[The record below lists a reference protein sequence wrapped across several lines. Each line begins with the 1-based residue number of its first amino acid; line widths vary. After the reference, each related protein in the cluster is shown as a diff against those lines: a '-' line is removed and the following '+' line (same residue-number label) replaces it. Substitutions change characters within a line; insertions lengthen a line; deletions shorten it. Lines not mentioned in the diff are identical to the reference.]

1 MDGSPNTGHR
11 TALRRLRQVMAGS
24 GSAQDRLNEI
34 VKIVAAEMG
43 AEVCSIYVQRA
54 GDILELFAT
63 QGLNRDAVH
72 LTRLQLGEGLVG
84 TVALTAEP
92 LNLPDAQ
99 AHPNFSY
106 RPETGEEVFASLLG
120 VPVIRGGRIRGV
132 LVIQNSDQR
141 TYSDEEEEALQII
154 AVVIAE
160 IIASGNFANADAS
173 ARLGGGRS
181 FRSSRHVGMAINSG
195 LAVGEAVL
203 HTPNVS
209 IRQMFADD
217 SAREHERLREA
228 ITAMHAAL
236 DELLAS
242 SRLRAA
248 GEHREVLDS
257 YRRFARDRGWLR
269 RIREGIDS
277 GLTADAAAQQVR
289 EDTVARMRSVSD
301 PYLRERLSDLED
313 VAIRLMQHLGG
324 GVGHQDLPD
333 DIVLVARN
341 LGPAELLDYDTS
353 RIRALLTEEGGATS
367 HVSIIARA
375 LGIPVVAKIDGLMKS
390 VDPRDPIIVDGDNG
404 QIFVRPTESV
414 RTILTDTLK
423 AREQRR
429 SLYASMREMRTVTRN
444 AVPISLNINCG
455 MLTDMQWL
463 SETGADSVGLFRTE
477 IPFMVRSTFPDLAQQ
492 TRIYSEVL
500 AQAEGKPV
508 HFRTLDIG
516 GDKQLPYLQD
526 DKDEN
531 PAMGWRSIRV
541 GLDRPGMLRQQLRAM
556 LRAASGRDLYVM
568 FPMIA
573 EVAEFKTA
581 VNVLHIERDRI
592 DRRNNSGVA
601 PPSNIRV
608 GAMLEV
614 PGLIWQ
620 LDALLPHLDFL
631 SIGSNDLFQFLFAI
645 DRGNPRVAERYD
657 VLSPALLS
665 ALRDILRKCDE
676 AGVPVSLCGEMAGD
690 PLEAMALLG
699 IGIRSLSLSPSA
711 FGAVKAMTLT
721 VDTGELSAYMDTL
734 LQAPDHSL
742 RRKLGAFALD
752 HGIAIAT

>member
-1 MDGSPNTGHR
+1 MDGSSNTGHR
-11 TALRRLRQVMAGS
+11 TALRRLRQVMAGT

-34 VKIVAAEMG
+34 VKIVAAEMA
-43 AEVCSIYVQRA
+43 AEVCSIYMQRA

-63 QGLNRDAVH
+63 QGLNPDSVH
-72 LTRLQLGEGLVG
+72 VTRLQLGEGLVG

-120 VPVIRGGRIRGV
+120 VPVIRGGRVRGV
-132 LVIQNSDQR
+132 LVIQNGDKR
-141 TYSDEEEEALQII
+141 TYAEEEEEALQII

-160 IIASGNFANADAS
+160 IIVSGNLVTADEKAQ
-173 ARLGGGRS
+173 LGGGRS
-181 FRSSRHVGMAINSG
+181 FLSSRHAGLAINSG
-195 LAVGEAVL
+195 LAVGQAVL

-217 SAREHERLREA
+217 TEAEHERLRESMA
-228 ITAMHAAL
+228 TMHAAI

-242 SRLRAA
+242 SRLRAD
-248 GEHREVLDS
+248 GEHRDVLDS
-257 YRRFARDRGWLR
+257 YRRFAEDRGWLR

-277 GLTADAAAQQVR
+277 GLTADAAVQQVR

-313 VAIRLMQHLGG
+313 MAIRLMQHLGG
-324 GVGHQDLPD
+324 GVEQHDLPD

-341 LGPAELLDYDTS
+341 LGPAELLDYDTT
-353 RIRALLTEEGGATS
+353 RVRALVTEEGGATS

-390 VDPRDPIIVDGDNG
+390 VDPGDPIIVDGDNG

-414 RTILTDTLK
+414 QTILTDTLK

-429 SLYASMREMRTVTRN
+429 SLYASMRGLKTVTRN
-444 AVPISLNINCG
+444 GVQISLNINCG
-455 MLTDMQWL
+455 MLADMQWL

-477 IPFMVRSTFPDLAQQ
+477 IPFMVRSTFPDFEQQ
-492 TRIYSEVL
+492 TRIYSDVL
-500 AQAEGKPV
+500 AQADGKPV
-508 HFRTLDIG
+508 QFRTLDIG
-516 GDKQLPYLQD
+516 GDKQLPYLQA

-531 PAMGWRSIRV
+531 PALGWRSIRV

-556 LRAASGRDLYVM
+556 LRAASGQDLHVM

-573 EVAEFKTA
+573 EVAEFRTA
-581 VNVLHIERDRI
+581 VNVLHMERDRI
-592 DRRNNSGVA
+592 DRLNTEGIA
-601 PPSNIRV
+601 PPTNIRV

-645 DRGNPRVAERYD
+645 DRGNPRVSDRYD

-665 ALRDILRKCDE
+665 AVRDILRKCDE

-699 IGIRSLSLSPSA
+699 IGMRSLSLSPSS

-721 VDTGELSAYMDTL
+721 VDTDELGAYMETL
-734 LQAPDHSL
+734 LQAPDHTL
-742 RRKLGAFALD
+742 RRKLKAFALD
-752 HGIAIAT
+752 HGIVLDS

>member
-1 MDGSPNTGHR
+1 VDGSPNTGHR
-11 TALRRLRQVMAGS
+11 TALRRLRQVMAGT

-34 VKIVAAEMG
+34 VKIVAAEMA

-63 QGLNRDAVH
+63 QGLNQEAVH
-72 LTRLQLGEGLVG
+72 VTRLQLGEGLVG
-84 TVALTAEP
+84 MVALTAEP

-99 AHPNFSY
+99 AHPDFSF

-120 VPVIRGGRIRGV
+120 VPVIRGGRVRGV
-132 LVIQNSDQR
+132 LVIQNSDKR
-141 TYSDEEEEALQII
+141 TYTEEEEEALQII

-160 IIASGNFANADAS
+160 IIASGNLVNADES

-181 FRSSRHVGMAINSG
+181 FRSSRHAGLAINSG
-195 LAVGEAVL
+195 LAVGQAVL

-217 SAREHERLREA
+217 AEAEHERLRGSMA
-228 ITAMHAAL
+228 TMHAAI
-236 DELLAS
+236 DALLS
-242 SRLRAA
+242 TSRLRAA
-248 GEHREVLDS
+248 GEHHDVLDT
-257 YRRFARDRGWLR
+257 YRRFAADRGWLR

-277 GLTADAAAQQVR
+277 GLTADAAVQQVR

-324 GVGHQDLPD
+324 GVRHQDLPD

-341 LGPAELLDYDTS
+341 LGPAELLDYDTTKV
-353 RIRALLTEEGGATS
+353 RALITEEGAATS

-375 LGIPVVAKIDGLMKS
+375 LGIPVVAKIDGLMKN
-390 VDPRDPIIVDGDNG
+390 VDPGDPIIVDGDNG
-404 QIFVRPTESV
+404 QIFVRPSESV
-414 RTILTDTLK
+414 QAILTDTLK

-429 SLYASMREMRTVTRN
+429 SLYASMRGLKSVTRN
-444 AVPISLNINCG
+444 GVPISLNINCG
-455 MLTDMQWL
+455 MLADMQWL
-463 SETGADSVGLFRTE
+463 RETGADSVGLFRTE

-492 TRIYSEVL
+492 TRIYSDVL
-500 AQAEGKPV
+500 SQADGKPV
-508 HFRTLDIG
+508 QFRTLDIG

-531 PAMGWRSIRV
+531 PALGWRSIRV

-573 EVAEFKTA
+573 EVAEFRTA
-581 VNVLHIERDRI
+581 LNVLHMERDRI
-592 DRRNNSGVA
+592 DRLDSDGVE
-601 PPSNIRV
+601 PPKNIRV

-645 DRGNPRVAERYD
+645 DRGNPRVSRRYD

-665 ALRDILRKCDE
+665 AVRDILLKCDA

-699 IGIRSLSLSPSA
+699 IGMRSLSLSPSA

-721 VDTGELSAYMDTL
+721 VDTDELGAYMNTL
-734 LQAPDHSL
+734 LHAPDHSL
-742 RRKLGAFALD
+742 RRKLKSFALD
-752 HGIAIAT
+752 HGIVLES

>member
-1 MDGSPNTGHR
+1 VDGSSNTGHR
-11 TALRRLRQVMAGS
+11 TALRRLRQVMAGT

-34 VKIVAAEMG
+34 VKIVAAEMA

-63 QGLNRDAVH
+63 QGLNPDSVH
-72 LTRLQLGEGLVG
+72 VTRLQLGEGLVG

-120 VPVIRGGRIRGV
+120 VPVIRGGRVRGV
-132 LVIQNSDQR
+132 LVIQNGDKR
-141 TYSDEEEEALQII
+141 TYADEEEEALQII

-160 IIASGNFANADAS
+160 IIASGNLVTADEKAQ
-173 ARLGGGRS
+173 LGGGRS
-181 FRSSRHVGMAINSG
+181 FRSSRHAGLAINSG
-195 LAVGEAVL
+195 LAVGQAVL

-217 SAREHERLREA
+217 TETEHERLRESMA
-228 ITAMHAAL
+228 TMHAAI

-242 SRLRAA
+242 SRLRAD
-248 GEHREVLDS
+248 GEHRDVLDS
-257 YRRFARDRGWLR
+257 YRRFAEDRGWLR

-277 GLTADAAAQQVR
+277 GLTADAAVQQVR

-324 GVGHQDLPD
+324 GVEQHDLPD

-341 LGPAELLDYDTS
+341 LGPAELLDYDTT
-353 RIRALLTEEGGATS
+353 RVRALVTEEGGATS

-390 VDPRDPIIVDGDNG
+390 VDPGDPIIVDGDNG

-414 RTILTDTLK
+414 QTILTDTIK

-429 SLYASMREMRTVTRN
+429 SLYASMRGIKTVTRN
-444 AVPISLNINCG
+444 GVPISLNINCG
-455 MLTDMQWL
+455 MLADMQWL

-477 IPFMVRSTFPDLAQQ
+477 IPFMVRSTFPDLEQQ

-500 AQAEGKPV
+500 AQADGKPV
-508 HFRTLDIG
+508 QFRTLDIG

-531 PAMGWRSIRV
+531 PALGWRSIRV

-556 LRAASGRDLYVM
+556 LRAASGQDLHVM

-573 EVAEFKTA
+573 EVAEFRTA
-581 VNVLHIERDRI
+581 VNVLHMERDRI
-592 DRRNNSGVA
+592 DRLSTEGVA
-601 PPSNIRV
+601 PPTNIRV

-645 DRGNPRVAERYD
+645 DRGNPRVSDRYD

-665 ALRDILRKCDE
+665 AVRDILRKCDE

-699 IGIRSLSLSPSA
+699 IGMRSLSLSPSS

-721 VDTGELSAYMDTL
+721 VDTDELGAYMETL
-734 LQAPDHSL
+734 LQAPDHTL
-742 RRKLGAFALD
+742 RRKLKAFALD
-752 HGIAIAT
+752 HGIVLDS

>member
-34 VKIVAAEMG
+34 VKIVAAEMA
-43 AEVCSIYVQRA
+43 AEVCSIYIQRA

-63 QGLNRDAVH
+63 QGLNPDAVH
-72 LTRLQLGEGLVG
+72 VTRLQLGEGLVG
-84 TVALTAEP
+84 TVALRAEP

-99 AHPNFSY
+99 AHPDFSY
-106 RPETGEEVFASLLG
+106 RPETGEEAFASLLG
-120 VPVIRGGRIRGV
+120 VPVIRGGRVRGV
-132 LVIQNSDQR
+132 LVIQNGDQR

-160 IIASGNFANADAS
+160 IIASGNLANADAS
-173 ARLGGGRS
+173 TRLGGGRS
-181 FRSSRHVGMAINSG
+181 FRSSRHPGLAINQG

-203 HTPNVS
+203 HTPNIS

-217 SAREHERLREA
+217 AADEHERLREA
-228 ITAMHAAL
+228 MTAMHTAL

-242 SRLRAA
+242 SQLRAA
-248 GEHREVLDS
+248 GEHHEVLDS
-257 YRRFARDRGWLR
+257 YRRFAQDRGWLR

-277 GLTADAAAQQVR
+277 GLTADAAVQQVR

-313 VAIRLMQHLGG
+313 VAIRLMQHLAG
-324 GVGHQDLPD
+324 GVKHQDLPE

-353 RIRALLTEEGGATS
+353 RVRALVTEEGGATS

-375 LGIPVVAKIDGLMKS
+375 LDIPVVAKIDGLMKN
-390 VDPRDPIIVDGDNG
+390 VDPGDPIIVDGDSG
-404 QIFVRPTESV
+404 QIFIRPTQSV
-414 RTILTDTLK
+414 QTILTEMLTE
-423 AREQRR
+423 REQRR
-429 SLYASMREMRTVTRN
+429 TLYASMRGVKTVTRDG
-444 AVPISLNINCG
+444 VPISLNINCG
-455 MLTDMQWL
+455 MLSDMQWL
-463 SETGADSVGLFRTE
+463 AETGADSVGLFRTE
-477 IPFMVRSTFPDLAQQ
+477 IPFMVRSTFPDFAQQ

-500 AQAEGKPV
+500 AQSDGKPV

-531 PAMGWRSIRV
+531 PALGWRSIRV

-556 LRAASGRDLYVM
+556 LRAAAGQDLYVM

-581 VNVLHIERDRI
+581 VNVLHMERERI
-592 DRRNNSGVA
+592 DRRNVDGIA
-601 PPSNIRV
+601 PPTNIRV

-645 DRGNPRVAERYD
+645 DRGNPRVADRYD

-665 ALRDILRKCDE
+665 AVRDILRKCDA

-699 IGIRSLSLSPSA
+699 IGMRSLSLSPSA

-721 VDTGELSAYMDTL
+721 VDTEELGAYMNTL

-752 HGIAIAT
+752 HGIVLET

>member
-1 MDGSPNTGHR
+1 MDGSSNTGHR
-11 TALRRLRQVMAGS
+11 TALRRLRQVMAGT

-34 VKIVAAEMG
+34 VKIVAAEMA

-63 QGLNRDAVH
+63 QGLNPDSVH
-72 LTRLQLGEGLVG
+72 VTRLQLGEGLVG

-120 VPVIRGGRIRGV
+120 VPVIRGGRVRGV
-132 LVIQNSDQR
+132 LVIQNGDKR
-141 TYSDEEEEALQII
+141 TYADEEEEALQII

-160 IIASGNFANADAS
+160 IIVSGNLVTADEKAQ
-173 ARLGGGRS
+173 LGGGRS
-181 FRSSRHVGMAINSG
+181 FRSSRHAGLAINSG
-195 LAVGEAVL
+195 LAVGQAVL

-217 SAREHERLREA
+217 TETEHERLRESMA
-228 ITAMHAAL
+228 TMHAAI

-242 SRLRAA
+242 SRLRAD
-248 GEHREVLDS
+248 GEHRDVLDS
-257 YRRFARDRGWLR
+257 YRRFAEDRGWLR

-277 GLTADAAAQQVR
+277 GLTADAAVQQVR

-324 GVGHQDLPD
+324 GVEQHDLPD

-341 LGPAELLDYDTS
+341 LGPAELLDYDTT
-353 RIRALLTEEGGATS
+353 RVRALVTEEGGATS

-375 LGIPVVAKIDGLMKS
+375 LGIPVVAKIDGLMKR
-390 VDPRDPIIVDGDNG
+390 VDPGDPIIVDGDNG

-414 RTILTDTLK
+414 QTILTDTIK

-429 SLYASMREMRTVTRN
+429 SLYASMRGIKTVTRN
-444 AVPISLNINCG
+444 GVPISLNINCG
-455 MLTDMQWL
+455 MLADMQWL

-477 IPFMVRSTFPDLAQQ
+477 IPFMVRSTFPDLEQQ

-500 AQAEGKPV
+500 AQADGKPV
-508 HFRTLDIG
+508 QFRTLDIG

-531 PAMGWRSIRV
+531 PALGWRSIRV

-556 LRAASGRDLYVM
+556 LRAASGQDLHVM

-573 EVAEFKTA
+573 EVAEFRTA
-581 VNVLHIERDRI
+581 VNVLHMERDRI
-592 DRRNNSGVA
+592 DRLSTEGVA
-601 PPSNIRV
+601 PPTNIRV

-645 DRGNPRVAERYD
+645 DRGNPRVSDRYD

-665 ALRDILRKCDE
+665 AVRDILRKCDE

-699 IGIRSLSLSPSA
+699 IGMRSLSLSPSS

-721 VDTGELSAYMDTL
+721 VDTDELGAYMETL
-734 LQAPDHSL
+734 LQAPDHTL
-742 RRKLGAFALD
+742 RRKLKAFALD
-752 HGIAIAT
+752 HGIVLDS

>member
-1 MDGSPNTGHR
+1 MDGSSNTGHR
-11 TALRRLRQVMAGS
+11 TALRRLRQVMAGT

-34 VKIVAAEMG
+34 VKIVAAEMA

-63 QGLNRDAVH
+63 QGLNPDSVH
-72 LTRLQLGEGLVG
+72 VTRLQLGEGLVG

-120 VPVIRGGRIRGV
+120 VPVIRGGRVRGV
-132 LVIQNSDQR
+132 LVIQNGDKR
-141 TYSDEEEEALQII
+141 TYADEEEEALQII

-160 IIASGNFANADAS
+160 IIVSGNLVTADEKAQ
-173 ARLGGGRS
+173 LGGGRS
-181 FRSSRHVGMAINSG
+181 FRSSRHAGLAINSG
-195 LAVGEAVL
+195 LAVGQAVL

-217 SAREHERLREA
+217 TETEHERLRESMA
-228 ITAMHAAL
+228 TMHAAI

-242 SRLRAA
+242 SRLRAD
-248 GEHREVLDS
+248 GEHRDVLDS
-257 YRRFARDRGWLR
+257 YRRFAEDRGWLR

-277 GLTADAAAQQVR
+277 GLTADAAVQQVR

-324 GVGHQDLPD
+324 GVEQHDLPD

-341 LGPAELLDYDTS
+341 LGPAELLDYDTT
-353 RIRALLTEEGGATS
+353 RVRALVTEEGGATS

-390 VDPRDPIIVDGDNG
+390 VDPGDPIIVDGDNG

-414 RTILTDTLK
+414 QTILTDTIK

-429 SLYASMREMRTVTRN
+429 SLYASMRGIKTVTRN
-444 AVPISLNINCG
+444 GVPISLNINCG
-455 MLTDMQWL
+455 MLADMQWL

-477 IPFMVRSTFPDLAQQ
+477 IPFMVRSTFPDLEQQ

-500 AQAEGKPV
+500 AQADGKPV
-508 HFRTLDIG
+508 QFRTLDIG

-531 PAMGWRSIRV
+531 PALGWRSIRV

-556 LRAASGRDLYVM
+556 LRAASGQDLHVM

-573 EVAEFKTA
+573 EVAEFRTA
-581 VNVLHIERDRI
+581 VNVLHMERDRI
-592 DRRNNSGVA
+592 DRLSTEGVA
-601 PPSNIRV
+601 PPTHIRV

-645 DRGNPRVAERYD
+645 DRGNPRVSDRYD

-665 ALRDILRKCDE
+665 AVRDILRKCDE

-699 IGIRSLSLSPSA
+699 IGMRSLSLSPSS

-721 VDTGELSAYMDTL
+721 VDTDELGAYMETL
-734 LQAPDHSL
+734 LQAPDHTL
-742 RRKLGAFALD
+742 RRKLKAFALD
-752 HGIAIAT
+752 HGIVLDS

>member
-1 MDGSPNTGHR
+1 MDGSPDTGHR

-34 VKIVAAEMG
+34 VKIVAAEMA
-43 AEVCSIYVQRA
+43 AEVCSIYIQRA
-54 GDILELFAT
+54 GDVLELFAT
-63 QGLNRDAVH
+63 QGLNPDSVH
-72 LTRLQLGEGLVG
+72 VTRLQLGEGLVG
-84 TVALTAEP
+84 TIALTAEP

-106 RPETGEEVFASLLG
+106 RPETGEEVFASLVG
-120 VPVIRGGRIRGV
+120 VPVIRGGRVRGV
-132 LVIQNSDQR
+132 LVIQNGDKR
-141 TYSDEEEEALQII
+141 TYSDDEEEALQII

-160 IIASGNFANADAS
+160 IIASGNLVSADAS
-173 ARLGGGRS
+173 AQLGGGRS
-181 FRSSRHVGMAINSG
+181 FRSSRHAGLAINGG

-217 SAREHERLREA
+217 AAVEHERLREA
-228 ITAMHAAL
+228 MTAMHAAI
-236 DELLAS
+236 DELLTS

-248 GEHREVLDS
+248 GEHHEVLDS
-257 YRRFARDRGWLR
+257 YRRFAEDRGWLR

-277 GLTADAAAQQVR
+277 GLTADAAVQQVR

-301 PYLRERLSDLED
+301 PYLSERLSDLED

-324 GVGHQDLPD
+324 GVGHHDLPD
-333 DIVLVARN
+333 NIILVARN

-353 RIRALLTEEGGATS
+353 RVRALVTEEGGVTS

-375 LGIPVVAKIDGLMKS
+375 LDIPVIAKVDGLMKS
-390 VDPRDPIIVDGDNG
+390 VDPGDPIIVDGDNG

-414 RTILTDTLK
+414 RTIMTDTLK
-423 AREQRR
+423 ASEQRR
-429 SLYASMREMRTVTRN
+429 SLYASMRGLKTVTRDG
-444 AVPISLNINCG
+444 VPISLNINCG
-455 MLTDMQWL
+455 MPADMQWL
-463 SETGADSVGLFRTE
+463 GETGADSVGLFRTE

-500 AQAEGKPV
+500 AQADGKPV

-526 DKDEN
+526 SKDEN
-531 PAMGWRSIRV
+531 PALGWRSIRV

-556 LRAASGRDLYVM
+556 LRAASGQDLYVM

-581 VNVLHIERDRI
+581 VNVLHMERERI
-592 DRRNNSGVA
+592 DRRNAEGLA

-645 DRGNPRVAERYD
+645 DRGNPRVADRYD

-665 ALRDILRKCDE
+665 AVRDILRKCDD

-699 IGIRSLSLSPSA
+699 IGMRSLSLSPSA

-721 VDTGELSAYMDTL
+721 MDTAEVGAYMNTL
-734 LQAPDHSL
+734 LQSPDHSL

-752 HGIAIAT
+752 HGIVLET

>member
-1 MDGSPNTGHR
+1 MDGSSNTGHR
-11 TALRRLRQVMAGS
+11 TALRRLRQVMAGT

-34 VKIVAAEMG
+34 VKIVAAEMA

-63 QGLNRDAVH
+63 QGLNPDSVH
-72 LTRLQLGEGLVG
+72 VTRLQLGEGLVG

-92 LNLPDAQ
+92 LNLPNAQ

-120 VPVIRGGRIRGV
+120 VPVIRGGRVRGV
-132 LVIQNSDQR
+132 LVIQNGDKR
-141 TYSDEEEEALQII
+141 TYADEEEEALQII

-160 IIASGNFANADAS
+160 IIASGNLVTADEKAQ
-173 ARLGGGRS
+173 LGGGRS
-181 FRSSRHVGMAINSG
+181 FRSSRHAGLAINSG
-195 LAVGEAVL
+195 LAVGQAVL

-217 SAREHERLREA
+217 TETEHERLRESMA
-228 ITAMHAAL
+228 TMHAAI

-242 SRLRAA
+242 SRLRAD
-248 GEHREVLDS
+248 GEHRDVLDS
-257 YRRFARDRGWLR
+257 YRRFAEDRGWLR

-277 GLTADAAAQQVR
+277 GLTADAAVQQVR

-324 GVGHQDLPD
+324 GVEQHDLPD

-341 LGPAELLDYDTS
+341 LGPAELLDYDTT
-353 RIRALLTEEGGATS
+353 RVRALVTEEGGATS

-390 VDPRDPIIVDGDNG
+390 VDPGDPIIVDGDNG

-414 RTILTDTLK
+414 QTILTDTIK

-429 SLYASMREMRTVTRN
+429 SLYASMRGIKTVTRN
-444 AVPISLNINCG
+444 GVPISLNINCG
-455 MLTDMQWL
+455 MLADMQWL

-477 IPFMVRSTFPDLAQQ
+477 IPFMVRSTFPDLEQQ

-500 AQAEGKPV
+500 AQADGKPV
-508 HFRTLDIG
+508 QFRTLDIG

-531 PAMGWRSIRV
+531 PALGWRSIRV

-556 LRAASGRDLYVM
+556 LRAASGQDLHVM

-573 EVAEFKTA
+573 EVAEFRTA
-581 VNVLHIERDRI
+581 VNVLHMERDRI
-592 DRRNNSGVA
+592 DRLSTEGVA
-601 PPSNIRV
+601 PPTNIRV

-645 DRGNPRVAERYD
+645 DRGNPRVSDRYD

-665 ALRDILRKCDE
+665 AVRDILRKCDG

-699 IGIRSLSLSPSA
+699 IGMRSLSLSPSS

-721 VDTGELSAYMDTL
+721 VDTDELGAYMETL
-734 LQAPDHSL
+734 LQAPDHTL
-742 RRKLGAFALD
+742 RRKLKAFALD
-752 HGIAIAT
+752 HGIVLDS

>member
-1 MDGSPNTGHR
+1 VDGSPNTGHR

-248 GEHREVLDS
+248 GEHHEVLDS

>member
-1 MDGSPNTGHR
+1 MDGSSNTGHR
-11 TALRRLRQVMAGS
+11 TALRRLRQVMAGT
-24 GSAQDRLNEI
+24 GAAQDRLNEI
-34 VKIVAAEMG
+34 VKIVAAEMA

-63 QGLNRDAVH
+63 QGLNPDSVH
-72 LTRLQLGEGLVG
+72 VTRLQLGEGLVG

-120 VPVIRGGRIRGV
+120 VPVIRGGRVRGV
-132 LVIQNSDQR
+132 LVIQNGDKR
-141 TYSDEEEEALQII
+141 TYADEEEEALQII

-160 IIASGNFANADAS
+160 IIVSGNLVTADEKAQ
-173 ARLGGGRS
+173 LGGGRS
-181 FRSSRHVGMAINSG
+181 FRSSRHAGLAINSG
-195 LAVGEAVL
+195 LAVGQAVL

-217 SAREHERLREA
+217 TETEHERLRESMA
-228 ITAMHAAL
+228 TMHAAI

-242 SRLRAA
+242 SRLRAD
-248 GEHREVLDS
+248 GEHRDVLDS
-257 YRRFARDRGWLR
+257 YRRFAEDRGWLR

-277 GLTADAAAQQVR
+277 GLTADAAVQQVR

-324 GVGHQDLPD
+324 GVEQHDLPD

-341 LGPAELLDYDTS
+341 LGPAELLDYDTT
-353 RIRALLTEEGGATS
+353 RVRALVTEEGGATS

-390 VDPRDPIIVDGDNG
+390 VDPGDPIIVDGDNG

-414 RTILTDTLK
+414 QTILTDTIK

-429 SLYASMREMRTVTRN
+429 SLYASMRGIKTVTRN
-444 AVPISLNINCG
+444 GVPISLNINCG
-455 MLTDMQWL
+455 MLADMQWL

-477 IPFMVRSTFPDLAQQ
+477 IPFMVRSTFPDLEQQ

-500 AQAEGKPV
+500 AQADGKPV
-508 HFRTLDIG
+508 QFRTLDIG

-531 PAMGWRSIRV
+531 PALGWRSIRV

-556 LRAASGRDLYVM
+556 LRAASGQDLHVM

-573 EVAEFKTA
+573 EVAEFRTA
-581 VNVLHIERDRI
+581 VNVLHMERDRI
-592 DRRNNSGVA
+592 DRLSTEGVA
-601 PPSNIRV
+601 PPTNVRV

-645 DRGNPRVAERYD
+645 DRGNPRVSDRYD

-665 ALRDILRKCDE
+665 AVRDILRKCDE

-699 IGIRSLSLSPSA
+699 IGMRSLSLSPSS

-721 VDTGELSAYMDTL
+721 VDTDELGAYMETL
-734 LQAPDHSL
+734 LQAPDHTL
-742 RRKLGAFALD
+742 RRKLKAFALD
-752 HGIAIAT
+752 HGIVLDS

>member
-160 IIASGNFANADAS
+160 IIASGNLANADAS

-248 GEHREVLDS
+248 GEHHEVLDS

>member
-1 MDGSPNTGHR
+1 MDGSSNTGHR
-11 TALRRLRQVMAGS
+11 TALRRLRQVMAGT

-34 VKIVAAEMG
+34 VKIVAAEMA

-63 QGLNRDAVH
+63 QGLNPDSVH
-72 LTRLQLGEGLVG
+72 VTRLQLGEGLVG

-120 VPVIRGGRIRGV
+120 VPVIRGGRVRGV
-132 LVIQNSDQR
+132 LVIQNGDKR
-141 TYSDEEEEALQII
+141 TYADEEEEALQII

-160 IIASGNFANADAS
+160 IIVSGNLVTADEKAQ
-173 ARLGGGRS
+173 LGGGRS
-181 FRSSRHVGMAINSG
+181 FLSSRHAGLAINSG
-195 LAVGEAVL
+195 LAVGQAVL

-217 SAREHERLREA
+217 TEAEHERLRESMA
-228 ITAMHAAL
+228 TMHAAI

-242 SRLRAA
+242 SRLRAD
-248 GEHREVLDS
+248 GEHRDVLDS
-257 YRRFARDRGWLR
+257 YRRFAEDRGWLR

-277 GLTADAAAQQVR
+277 GLTADAAVQQVR

-324 GVGHQDLPD
+324 GVEQHDLPD

-341 LGPAELLDYDTS
+341 LGPAELLDYDTT
-353 RIRALLTEEGGATS
+353 RVRALVTEEGGATS

-390 VDPRDPIIVDGDNG
+390 VDPGDPIIVDGDNG

-414 RTILTDTLK
+414 QTILTDTIK

-429 SLYASMREMRTVTRN
+429 SLYASMRGIKTVTRN
-444 AVPISLNINCG
+444 GVPISLNINCG
-455 MLTDMQWL
+455 MLADMQWL

-477 IPFMVRSTFPDLAQQ
+477 IPFMVRSTFPDLEQQ

-500 AQAEGKPV
+500 AQADGKPV
-508 HFRTLDIG
+508 QFRTLDIG

-531 PAMGWRSIRV
+531 PALGWRSIRV

-556 LRAASGRDLYVM
+556 LRAASGQDLHVM

-573 EVAEFKTA
+573 EVAEFRTA
-581 VNVLHIERDRI
+581 VNVLHMERDRI
-592 DRRNNSGVA
+592 DRLSTEGVA
-601 PPSNIRV
+601 PPTNIRV

-645 DRGNPRVAERYD
+645 DRGNPRVSDRYD

-665 ALRDILRKCDE
+665 AVRDILRKCDE

-699 IGIRSLSLSPSA
+699 IGMRSLSLSPSS

-721 VDTGELSAYMDTL
+721 VDTDELGAYMETL
-734 LQAPDHSL
+734 LQAPDHTL
-742 RRKLGAFALD
+742 RRKLKAFALD
-752 HGIAIAT
+752 HGIVLDS

>member
-1 MDGSPNTGHR
+1 M
-11 TALRRLRQVMAGS
+11 
-24 GSAQDRLNEI
+24 
-34 VKIVAAEMG
+34 
-43 AEVCSIYVQRA
+43 QRA
-54 GDILELFAT
+54 CDILELFAT
-63 QGLNRDAVH
+63 QGLNPDSVH
-72 LTRLQLGEGLVG
+72 VTRLQLGEGLVG

-120 VPVIRGGRIRGV
+120 VPVIRGGRVRGV
-132 LVIQNSDQR
+132 LVIQNGDKR
-141 TYSDEEEEALQII
+141 TYTDEEEEALQII

-160 IIASGNFANADAS
+160 IIISGNLVTADEK

-181 FRSSRHVGMAINSG
+181 FRSSRHAGLAINSG
-195 LAVGEAVL
+195 LAVGQAVL

-217 SAREHERLREA
+217 TEAEHERLRESM
-228 ITAMHAAL
+228 TTMHAAI

-242 SRLRAA
+242 SRLRAD
-248 GEHREVLDS
+248 GEHRDVLDS
-257 YRRFARDRGWLR
+257 YRRFAEDRGWLR

-277 GLTADAAAQQVR
+277 GLTADAAVQQVR

-324 GVGHQDLPD
+324 GVGHHDLPD

-341 LGPAELLDYDTS
+341 LGPAELLDYDTT
-353 RIRALLTEEGGATS
+353 RVRALVTEEGSATS

-390 VDPRDPIIVDGDNG
+390 VDPGDPIIVDGDNG

-414 RTILTDTLK
+414 QTILTDTIK

-429 SLYASMREMRTVTRN
+429 SLYASMRGIKTVTRN
-444 AVPISLNINCG
+444 GVPISLNINCG
-455 MLTDMQWL
+455 MLADMQWL

-477 IPFMVRSTFPDLAQQ
+477 IPFMVRSTFPDLEQQ

-500 AQAEGKPV
+500 AQADGKPV
-508 HFRTLDIG
+508 QFRTLDIG

-531 PAMGWRSIRV
+531 PALGWRSIRV

-556 LRAASGRDLYVM
+556 LRAASGQDLHVM

-573 EVAEFKTA
+573 EVAEFRTA
-581 VNVLHIERDRI
+581 VNVLHMERDRI
-592 DRRNNSGVA
+592 DRLNTEGVA
-601 PPSNIRV
+601 PPTNIRV

-645 DRGNPRVAERYD
+645 DRGNPRVSDRYD

-665 ALRDILRKCDE
+665 AVRDILRKCDE
-676 AGVPVSLCGEMAGD
+676 TGVPVSLCGEMAGD

-699 IGIRSLSLSPSA
+699 IGLRSLSLSPSS

-721 VDTGELSAYMDTL
+721 VDTDELGAYMETL
-734 LQAPDHSL
+734 LQAPDHTL
-742 RRKLGAFALD
+742 RRKLKAFALD
-752 HGIAIAT
+752 HGIVLDS

>member
-11 TALRRLRQVMAGS
+11 TALRRLRQVMSGS

-120 VPVIRGGRIRGV
+120 VPVIRGGRVRGV

-160 IIASGNFANADAS
+160 IIASGNLANADAS

-228 ITAMHAAL
+228 ITEMHAAL

-248 GEHREVLDS
+248 GEHHEVLDS

-375 LGIPVVAKIDGLMKS
+375 LGIPIVAKIDGLMKS

-711 FGAVKAMTLT
+711 FGAVKAMTLS

>member
-160 IIASGNFANADAS
+160 IIASGNLANADAS

>member
-1 MDGSPNTGHR
+1 MDGSSNTGHR
-11 TALRRLRQVMAGS
+11 TALRRLRQVMAGT

-34 VKIVAAEMG
+34 VKIVAAEMA

-63 QGLNRDAVH
+63 QGLNPDSVH
-72 LTRLQLGEGLVG
+72 VTRLQLGEGLVG

-120 VPVIRGGRIRGV
+120 VPVIRGGRVRGV
-132 LVIQNSDQR
+132 LVIQNGDKR
-141 TYSDEEEEALQII
+141 TYADEEEEALQII

-160 IIASGNFANADAS
+160 IIASGNLVTADEKAQ
-173 ARLGGGRS
+173 LGGGRS
-181 FRSSRHVGMAINSG
+181 FRSSRHAGLAINSG
-195 LAVGEAVL
+195 LAVGQAVL

-217 SAREHERLREA
+217 TETEHERLRESMA
-228 ITAMHAAL
+228 TMHAAI

-242 SRLRAA
+242 SRLRAD
-248 GEHREVLDS
+248 GEHRDVLDS
-257 YRRFARDRGWLR
+257 YRRFAEDRGWLR

-277 GLTADAAAQQVR
+277 GLTADAAVQQVR

-324 GVGHQDLPD
+324 GVEQHDLPD

-341 LGPAELLDYDTS
+341 LGPAELLDYDTT
-353 RIRALLTEEGGATS
+353 RVRALVTEEGGATS

-390 VDPRDPIIVDGDNG
+390 VDPGDPIIVDGDNG

-414 RTILTDTLK
+414 QTILTDTIK

-429 SLYASMREMRTVTRN
+429 SLYASMRGIKTVTRN
-444 AVPISLNINCG
+444 GVPISLNINCG
-455 MLTDMQWL
+455 MLADMQWL

-477 IPFMVRSTFPDLAQQ
+477 IPFMVRSTFPDLEQQ

-500 AQAEGKPV
+500 AQADGKPV
-508 HFRTLDIG
+508 QFRTLDIG

-531 PAMGWRSIRV
+531 PALGWRSIRV

-556 LRAASGRDLYVM
+556 LRAASGQDLHVM

-573 EVAEFKTA
+573 EVAEFRTA
-581 VNVLHIERDRI
+581 VNVLHMERDRI
-592 DRRNNSGVA
+592 DRLSTEGVA
-601 PPSNIRV
+601 PPTNIRV

-645 DRGNPRVAERYD
+645 DRGNPRVSDRYD

-665 ALRDILRKCDE
+665 AVRDILRKCDE

-699 IGIRSLSLSPSA
+699 IGMRSLSLSPSS

-721 VDTGELSAYMDTL
+721 VDTDELGAYMETL
-734 LQAPDHSL
+734 LQAPDHTL
-742 RRKLGAFALD
+742 RRKLKAFALD
-752 HGIAIAT
+752 HGIVLDS

>member
-248 GEHREVLDS
+248 GEHHEVLDS

>member
-1 MDGSPNTGHR
+1 MDGSPHTGHR

-34 VKIVAAEMG
+34 VKIVAAEMA
-43 AEVCSIYVQRA
+43 AEVCSIYIQRA

-63 QGLNRDAVH
+63 QGLNPDAVH
-72 LTRLQLGEGLVG
+72 VTRLQLGEGLVG

-99 AHPNFSY
+99 AHPDFSY

-120 VPVIRGGRIRGV
+120 VPVIRGGRVRGV
-132 LVIQNSDQR
+132 LVIQNSDKR
-141 TYSDEEEEALQII
+141 TYTDDEEEALQII

-160 IIASGNFANADAS
+160 IIASGNLANADAS
-173 ARLGGGRS
+173 MRLGGGRS
-181 FRSSRHVGMAINSG
+181 FRSSRHAGLAINQG

-217 SAREHERLREA
+217 AGHEHERLREA
-228 ITAMHAAL
+228 MTAMHAAL

-248 GEHREVLDS
+248 GEHHEVLDS
-257 YRRFARDRGWLR
+257 YRRFAEDRGWLR

-277 GLTADAAAQQVR
+277 GLTADAAVQQVR

-301 PYLRERLSDLED
+301 PYLRERLNDLED

-353 RIRALLTEEGGATS
+353 RVRALVTEEGGATS

-375 LGIPVVAKIDGLMKS
+375 LDIPVVAKIDGLMKN
-390 VDPRDPIIVDGDNG
+390 VDPGDPVIVDGDNG
-404 QIFVRPTESV
+404 QIFVRPTASV
-414 RTILTDTLK
+414 QSILNEMLK

-429 SLYASMREMRTVTRN
+429 SKYASMRSVKTVTRDG
-444 AVPISLNINCG
+444 VQISLSINCG
-455 MLTDMQWL
+455 MLADMHWL
-463 SETGADSVGLFRTE
+463 AETGADGVGLFRTE
-477 IPFMVRSTFPDLAQQ
+477 IPFMVRSTFPDFAQQ
-492 TRIYSEVL
+492 TRIYSDVL
-500 AQAEGKPV
+500 AQAGGKPV

-531 PAMGWRSIRV
+531 PALGWRSIRV

-556 LRAASGRDLYVM
+556 LRAASGQDLHVM

-581 VNVLHIERDRI
+581 VNVLHMERERI
-592 DRRNNSGVA
+592 DRRKNDGIA
-601 PPSNIRV
+601 PPSSIRV

-645 DRGNPRVAERYD
+645 DRGNPRVSNRYD

-665 ALRDILRKCDE
+665 AVRDIQRKCDA

-699 IGIRSLSLSPSA
+699 IGMRSLSLAPSA
-711 FGAVKAMTLT
+711 FGAVKAMAMTI
-721 VDTGELSAYMDTL
+721 DTAELGAYMETL

-752 HGIAIAT
+752 HGIVLES

>member
-34 VKIVAAEMG
+34 VKIVAAEMA
-43 AEVCSIYVQRA
+43 AEVCSIYIQRA

-63 QGLNRDAVH
+63 QGLNPEAVH
-72 LTRLQLGEGLVG
+72 VTRLQLGEGLVG

-92 LNLPDAQ
+92 LNLHDAQ

-120 VPVIRGGRIRGV
+120 VPVIRGGRVRGV

-141 TYSDEEEEALQII
+141 TYSDDEEEALQII

-160 IIASGNFANADAS
+160 IIASGNLANANAG

-181 FRSSRHVGMAINSG
+181 FRSSRHAGLAINSG

-217 SAREHERLREA
+217 AAEEHERLRVSM
-228 ITAMHAAL
+228 TAMHAAL

-242 SRLRAA
+242 SHLRAA
-248 GEHREVLDS
+248 GEHHDVLDS
-257 YRRFARDRGWLR
+257 YRRFAEDRGWLR

-277 GLTADAAAQQVR
+277 GLTADAAVQQVR

-313 VAIRLMQHLGG
+313 IAIRLMQHLGG

-333 DIVLVARN
+333 DIILVARN

-353 RIRALLTEEGGATS
+353 RVRGLVTEEGGATS

-390 VDPRDPIIVDGDNG
+390 VDPGDPVIIDGDNG

-429 SLYASMREMRTVTRN
+429 SLYASMRGLKSVTRDG
-444 AVPISLNINCG
+444 VPISLNINCG
-455 MLTDMQWL
+455 MLADMQWL
-463 SETGADSVGLFRTE
+463 GETGADSVGLFRTE

-492 TRIYSEVL
+492 TRIYGEVL
-500 AQAEGKPV
+500 AQADGKPV

-526 DKDEN
+526 SKDEN
-531 PAMGWRSIRV
+531 PALGWRSIRV

-556 LRAASGRDLYVM
+556 LRAASGQDLYVM

-581 VNVLHIERDRI
+581 VNVLHMERDRI
-592 DRRNNSGVA
+592 DRRHVEGIEA
-601 PPSNIRV
+601 PSNIRV

-631 SIGSNDLFQFLFAI
+631 SIGSNDLFQFMFAI
-645 DRGNPRVAERYD
+645 DRGNPRVAARYD

-665 ALRDILRKCDE
+665 ALRDILKKCDA

-699 IGIRSLSLSPSA
+699 IGMRSLSLSPSA

-721 VDTGELSAYMDTL
+721 VDTAELGAYMDTL
-734 LQAPDHSL
+734 LQSPDHSL

-752 HGIAIAT
+752 HGIVLET

>member
-1 MDGSPNTGHR
+1 MDGSSNTGHR
-11 TALRRLRQVMAGS
+11 TALRRLRQVMAGT

-34 VKIVAAEMG
+34 VKIVAAEMA

-63 QGLNRDAVH
+63 QGLNPDSVH
-72 LTRLQLGEGLVG
+72 VTRLQLGEGLVG

-120 VPVIRGGRIRGV
+120 VPVIRGGRVRGV
-132 LVIQNSDQR
+132 LVIQNGDKR
-141 TYSDEEEEALQII
+141 TYADEEEEALQII

-160 IIASGNFANADAS
+160 IIVSGNLVTADEKAQ
-173 ARLGGGRS
+173 LGGGRS
-181 FRSSRHVGMAINSG
+181 FRSSRHAGLAINSG
-195 LAVGEAVL
+195 PAVGQAVL

-217 SAREHERLREA
+217 TETEHERLRESMA
-228 ITAMHAAL
+228 TMHAAI

-242 SRLRAA
+242 SRLRAD
-248 GEHREVLDS
+248 GEHRDVLDS
-257 YRRFARDRGWLR
+257 YRRFAEDRGWLR

-277 GLTADAAAQQVR
+277 GLTADAAVQQVR

-324 GVGHQDLPD
+324 GVEQHDLPD

-341 LGPAELLDYDTS
+341 LGPAELLDYDTT
-353 RIRALLTEEGGATS
+353 RVRALVTEEGGATS

-390 VDPRDPIIVDGDNG
+390 VDPGDPIIVDGDNG

-414 RTILTDTLK
+414 QAILTDTIK

-429 SLYASMREMRTVTRN
+429 SLYASMRGIKTVTRN
-444 AVPISLNINCG
+444 GVPISLNINCG
-455 MLTDMQWL
+455 MLADMQWL

-477 IPFMVRSTFPDLAQQ
+477 IPFMVRSTFPDLEQQ

-500 AQAEGKPV
+500 AQADGKPV
-508 HFRTLDIG
+508 QFRTLDIG

-531 PAMGWRSIRV
+531 PALGWRSIRV

-556 LRAASGRDLYVM
+556 LRAASGQDLHVM

-573 EVAEFKTA
+573 EVAEFRTA
-581 VNVLHIERDRI
+581 VNVLHMERDRI
-592 DRRNNSGVA
+592 DRLSTEGVA
-601 PPSNIRV
+601 PPTNIRV

-645 DRGNPRVAERYD
+645 DRGNPRVSDRYD

-665 ALRDILRKCDE
+665 AVRDILRKCDE

-699 IGIRSLSLSPSA
+699 IGMRSLSLSPSS

-721 VDTGELSAYMDTL
+721 VDTDELGAYMETL
-734 LQAPDHSL
+734 LQAPDHTL
-742 RRKLGAFALD
+742 RRKLKAFALD
-752 HGIAIAT
+752 HGIVLDS

>member
-1 MDGSPNTGHR
+1 VDGSTSTGHR
-11 TALRRLRQVMAGS
+11 TALRRLRQVMAGT

-34 VKIVAAEMG
+34 VKIVAAEMA

-63 QGLNRDAVH
+63 EGLNPEAVH
-72 LTRLQLGEGLVG
+72 VTRLQLGEGLVG

-99 AHPNFSY
+99 AHPDFSY
-106 RPETGEEVFASLLG
+106 RPETGEEVFSSLLG
-120 VPVIRGGRIRGV
+120 VPVIRGGRVRGV
-132 LVIQNSDQR
+132 LVIQNSDKR
-141 TYSDEEEEALQII
+141 TYADEEEEALQII

-160 IIASGNFANADAS
+160 IIASANLANADEN
-173 ARLGGGRS
+173 ARLGGSRS
-181 FRSSRHVGMAINSG
+181 FRSSRHAGLAINSG
-195 LAVGEAVL
+195 LAMGQAVL
-203 HTPNVS
+203 HTPNIS
-209 IRQMFADD
+209 IRQIFADD
-217 SAREHERLREA
+217 PEAEHERLRGSMA
-228 ITAMHAAL
+228 TMHAAI

-242 SRLRAA
+242 SHLRGA
-248 GEHREVLDS
+248 GEHHDVLDS
-257 YRRFARDRGWLR
+257 YRRFAEDRGWLR

-277 GLTADAAAQQVR
+277 GLTADAAVQQVR

-313 VAIRLMQHLGG
+313 IAIRLMQHLGG
-324 GVGHQDLPD
+324 GGPQQDLPD
-333 DIVLVARN
+333 DIILVARN

-353 RIRALLTEEGGATS
+353 KVRALVTEEGGATS

-375 LGIPVVAKIDGLMKS
+375 LGIPVVGKIDGLMKS
-390 VDPRDPIIVDGDNG
+390 VDPGDPIIVDGDNG

-414 RTILTDTLK
+414 QTILTDTIR

-429 SLYASMREMRTVTRN
+429 SLYASMRDLKSVTRN
-444 AVPISLNINCG
+444 GVPISLNINCG
-455 MLTDMQWL
+455 MLADMQWL
-463 SETGADSVGLFRTE
+463 GETGADSVGLFRTE

-492 TRIYSEVL
+492 TRIYSDVL
-500 AQAEGKPV
+500 AQADGKPV
-508 HFRTLDIG
+508 LFRTLDIG
-516 GDKQLPYLQD
+516 GDKQLPYLHD

-531 PAMGWRSIRV
+531 PALGWRSIRV

-556 LRAASGRDLYVM
+556 LRAASGQDLYVM

-573 EVAEFKTA
+573 EVAEFRTA
-581 VNVLHIERDRI
+581 LHVLHMERDRI
-592 DRRNNSGVA
+592 DRLNTGEIA
-601 PPSNIRV
+601 PPRNIRV

-620 LDALLPHLDFL
+620 LEALLPHLDFL

-645 DRGNPRVAERYD
+645 DRGNPRVADRYD

-665 ALRDILRKCDE
+665 AVRDILRKCDA
-676 AGVPVSLCGEMAGD
+676 AGVPVSLCGEMAGR

-699 IGIRSLSLSPSA
+699 IGMRSLSLSPSA
-711 FGAVKAMTLT
+711 FGAIKAMALT
-721 VDTGELSAYMDTL
+721 VDTDELGAYMDVL
-734 LQAPDHSL
+734 LRSPDHTL
-742 RRKLGAFALD
+742 RRKLKAFALD
-752 HGIAIAT
+752 HGIVLEF